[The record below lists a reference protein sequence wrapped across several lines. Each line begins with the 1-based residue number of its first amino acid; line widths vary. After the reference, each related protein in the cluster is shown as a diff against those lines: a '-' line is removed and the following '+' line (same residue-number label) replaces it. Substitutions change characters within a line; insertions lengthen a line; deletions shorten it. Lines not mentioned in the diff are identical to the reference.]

1 MLWHIPSYL
10 RLLCFSFLVTFSIV
24 VSAEDAIYEYRSL
37 SGHYQEYIRANT
49 FTDEP
54 CMQTTPYFA
63 PNTQPTQYIPTWS
76 SSSNCRP
83 QTRAVDTSEG
93 DEPSEGWNEMVG
105 YSDDVVYLSLL
116 IMFYIFCKKVNN
128 CIKSSRENQI
138 D

>member
-24 VSAEDAIYEYRSL
+24 VFAEDAIFEYRSL

-63 PNTQPTQYIPTWS
+63 LNTQPTQYIPTWS
-76 SSSNCRP
+76 SSSNSRP
-83 QTRAVDTSEG
+83 QTRAVDNSEG
-93 DEPSEGWNEMVG
+93 DKPSGGWNEMG
-105 YSDDVVYLSLL
+105 YSNDVLYLSIL
-116 IMFYIFCKKVNN
+116 IIFYIFCKKVNN
-128 CIKSSRENQI
+128 CIKSFRKNLI

>member
-1 MLWHIPSYL
+1 MLWHIPSFL
-10 RLLCFSFLVTFSIV
+10 RMLCFSFLFTFSIFI
-24 VSAEDAIYEYRSL
+24 SAEDAIFEYRSL
-37 SGHYQEYIRANT
+37 SGHYNEYIRANT

-54 CMQTTPYFA
+54 CMQTTSPFA

-83 QTRAVDTSEG
+83 QTRAVDNSEG
-93 DEPSEGWNEMVG
+93 DIPSGGWNEMG
-105 YSDDVVYLSLL
+105 YSDDVEYLSLL

-128 CIKSSRENQI
+128 CIKSSRKNLI